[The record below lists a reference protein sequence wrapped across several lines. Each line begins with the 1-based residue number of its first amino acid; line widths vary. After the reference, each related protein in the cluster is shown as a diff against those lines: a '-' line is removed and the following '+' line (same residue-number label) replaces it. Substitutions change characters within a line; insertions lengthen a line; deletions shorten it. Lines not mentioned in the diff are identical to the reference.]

1 MGIRIRRGRGSGEEV
16 ERERGSDEE
25 EDEGFDPMNRAARHG
40 SEPECV
46 GQVGAGS
53 EPRPAWCGWVKRLAR
68 LDPTGNAVGG
78 SGKTMTRTS
87 PQHDGRSPWVD
98 FSLVCQFATHGSIFF
113 LIPVDSL
120 KMMRSCFSLDVI
132 P

>member
-1 MGIRIRRGRGSGEEV
+1 LGIRRGRERERER

-53 EPRPAWCGWVKRLAR
+53 EPSRVVWLGQTP
-68 LDPTGNAVGG
+68 G
-78 SGKTMTRTS
+78 SDLVV
-87 PQHDGRSPWVD
+87 PGR
-98 FSLVCQFATHGSIFF
+98 
-113 LIPVDSL
+113 
-120 KMMRSCFSLDVI
+120 R
-132 P
+132 